1 MTTNRSASARRRLPW
16 AALLAAGLAAGCGKG
31 RTPVY
36 PVEGQLLIGGK
47 PAANVFV
54 LFTPSNP
61 GPEVLRPSAT
71 TDADGKFRVTTFEAN
86 DGAPAGDYVVTLLY
100 EPVNSP
106 LSRPK
111 GKPPKVPPEPI
122 VPLKLKRSVAKLR
135 FPASSFRTDHRTG

>member
-1 MTTNRSASARRRLPW
+1 MATNRLALAAILG
-16 AALLAAGLAAGCGKG
+16 AALVAGCGKG

-36 PVEGQLLIGGK
+36 PTEGQLLIGGK

-54 LFTPSNP
+54 LFHPAGAA

-71 TDADGKFRVTTFEAN
+71 TDSEGKFRLTTYEAY
-86 DGAPAGDYVVTLLY
+86 DGAPAGEYVVTLLY

-111 GKPPKVPPEPI
+111 GKPPKVPAEYTKVETSKLRATVAAQPGNVVEPI
-122 VPLKLKRSVAKLR
+122 KL
-135 FPASSFRTDHRTG
+135 P